1 MKFTDRALT
10 TLKGSGSRRIIYEDS
25 AHGQGTLGVR
35 VGASGS
41 KSWILRYTFDGRDR
55 TLTLGKYP
63 LLTIAAARSAAAD
76 ATLQIELGSDPG
88 AVVVAANIAKREAP
102 TVEELAELYLEG
114 HARKNKRATSVARDE
129 GMLRYDILPAFGTR
143 KAEGIQRADVRELL
157 RRIVDRDAPVK
168 ANRTLALMRKMYN
181 WAVSEDL
188 VAANQCLGISA
199 PGKETPR
206 DRVLSEAELRALFA
220 GLADAPMSPAVRLVL
235 RLLVL
240 TAQRCGEI
248 LGARWSEFDLDGGW
262 WTIPAERAK
271 NGLSHRVPLSAE
283 AREGLSEARAL
294 NPDGAFV
301 FPSPR
306 GDRPLSDGSAGLAVR
321 RSRAHFALTGRWTP
335 HDLRRTA
342 ASQMTGMG
350 ISRLVVAKILNHAEQ
365 GVTAVYDR
373 YSYDRDKREALVAWG
388 ARVGVLAG
396 AVEAVEVPVA
406 LVESGSW

>member
-1 MKFTDRALT
+1 MKFTDRAMT
-10 TLKGSGSRRIIYEDS
+10 TLKGTGSRGIIYEDS

-102 TVEELAELYLEG
+102 TVEELAELYLDG

-168 ANRTLALMRKMYN
+168 ANRTLALTRKMYN

-188 VAANQCLGISA
+188 VAANPCLGISA

-248 LGARWSEFDLDGGW
+248 LGARWSEVDLDGGW

-283 AREGLSEARAL
+283 ALEVLSEARAL
-294 NPDGAFV
+294 HPDRAFV

-396 AVEAVEVPVA
+396 AVEAVVEAVA